1 MIVIVTIVMIVII
14 IIIRRLKDYFFLYIH
29 LVVGFN
35 TEKVFLWFH
44 INAFFSWLCKLKL
57 RHRFR

>member
-14 IIIRRLKDYFFLYIH
+14 IRRLKAFFFLYIH